1 MLVHTHEYSTIFKE
15 SVIGTNLKNPLLV
28 IFNKIKD
35 SGEIPKFM
43 RKANVVTITKKGP
56 KVKLENKR
64 GIFLVNTV
72 RGILMR
78 LLFNLK
84 YQMLNSHMSDSNV
97 GGRRGKSGINHIWVM
112 NSILHD
118 TLASVKKPGIVVTK
132 YDYKQMFDSMDSK
145 ESCGDL
151 FDYGVNDDYLNLIHK
166 ANKEVVIS
174 VKTPTGNSK
183 EYELTNTI
191 MQGDTWAPI

>member
-1 MLVHTHEYSTIFKE
+1 MY
-15 SVIGTNLKNPLLV
+15 
-28 IFNKIKD
+28 
-35 SGEIPKFM
+35 
-43 RKANVVTITKKGP
+43 
-56 KVKLENKR
+56 
-64 GIFLVNTV
+64 
-72 RGILMR
+72 
-78 LLFNLK
+78 
-84 YQMLNSHMSDSNV
+84 DSNV
-97 GGRRGKSGINHIWVM
+97 GGRRCKSGINHIWVM

-132 YDYKQMFDSMDSK
+132 HDYKQMFDGMDSK

-191 MQGDTWAPI
+191 MQGDTWAPVQASAQVDSFGKEMISQLYVSVQRGTLCFSTKGKCQSLCWDRWMTC